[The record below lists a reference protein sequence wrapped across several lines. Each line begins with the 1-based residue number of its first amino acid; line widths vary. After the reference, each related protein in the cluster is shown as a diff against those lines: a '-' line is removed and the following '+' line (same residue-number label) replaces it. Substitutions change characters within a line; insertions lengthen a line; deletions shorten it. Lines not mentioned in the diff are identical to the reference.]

1 MDDVLLP
8 RFRPVVKKNEE
19 NTLTFPFDG
28 IKWTHFD
35 PLVSFTV
42 LSGSTMVEIL
52 KSRHSFLDF
61 VQVAFILTDIH
72 TKILYTNRYTER
84 LFGYAREVIE
94 GQRIRLLFLEEDLTY
109 FLPNIVYLALYRGG
123 FEGDILLR
131 QKDGQKIFA
140 HISTASFKEEG
151 EIFLTFSVQEIQRL
165 KKLEREKLEMEHR
178 ANLGMMVEEIAH
190 QVRNPILSIG
200 GFTQRLLQ
208 MSTSLPRSKVYLDR
222 ILQEA
227 NKLETMIQRM
237 EEVSQIQRPVF
248 QKENI
253 LEVVEWVLQIVSK
266 KEAAKG
272 ITFNLET
279 GSFNEN
285 EHFYIDRVLLT
296 KALSHILRNSIDSIG
311 TIGRKKGP
319 KKVRIVLRCDEG
331 NVEILISDRG
341 EGISK
346 KNLHR
351 VYEPFFSTRPDRVG
365 LGLTFVRRVV
375 EEHGGRIQIES
386 RLRRGTTVVLTF
398 PKDRR
403 RKIRREFISPEAD
416 HPLSPLS

>member
-1 MDDVLLP
+1 
-8 RFRPVVKKNEE
+8 
-19 NTLTFPFDG
+19 
-28 IKWTHFD
+28 
-35 PLVSFTV
+35 
-42 LSGSTMVEIL
+42 MVEIL

-61 VQVAFILTDIH
+61 VQVAFVLTDIH

-84 LFGYAREVIE
+84 LFGCTKEEIE
-94 GQRIRLLFLEEDLTY
+94 GERIRLLFLEEDLTY

-131 QKDGQKIFA
+131 QKDGKKIFA

-151 EIFLTFSVQEIQRL
+151 ETFLTFSFQEIQRL
-165 KKLEREKLEMEHR
+165 KKLEKEKLEMEHR
-178 ANLGMMVEEIAH
+178 ASLGMMVEEIAH

-200 GFTQRLLQ
+200 GFAQRLTQ
-208 MSTSLPRSKVYLDR
+208 MSASLPKSKVYLDR

-227 NKLETMIQRM
+227 NKLEMMIQRL

-248 QKENI
+248 QKENV
-253 LEVVEWVLQIVSK
+253 LEVVEEALQMVSQK
-266 KEAAKG
+266 QEAKG

-279 GSFNEN
+279 GSFNES
-285 EHFYIDRVLLT
+285 EHFYVDRVLVT
-296 KALSHILRNSIDSIG
+296 KALSHILDNCVDSIRTKG
-311 TIGRKKGP
+311 IKKGA
-319 KKVRIVLRCDEG
+319 KKVRIGLRCDEG
-331 NVEILISDRG
+331 NVEIFISDRG

-346 KNLHR
+346 KNLRR

-398 PKDRR
+398 SKDRR
-403 RKIRREFISPEAD
+403 RKIRREFISPEAG
-416 HPLSPLS
+416 HPLSSLN